1 MDANLDELR
10 RALVQGCGLPG
21 TGTPASRNDLVQ
33 ELTRRVDGLLRHDGE
48 KLMYYLYAL
57 DVSEDIVAQA
67 FVQSTSS
74 PARLIA
80 EAILKREAERL
91 HTRQQYSQRNPDRL
105 VE

>member
-1 MDANLDELR
+1 MDANLDEIR
-10 RALVQGCGLPG
+10 RALVHDCGLPAAAA
-21 TGTPASRNDLVQ
+21 PANREDLIQ
-33 ELTRRVDGLLRHDGE
+33 ELTRRVESLLRHNGE

-57 DVSEDIVAQA
+57 DVPEDVVAQA
-67 FVQSTSS
+67 FAQDTSP

-91 HTRQQYSQRNPDRL
+91 HTRQRYSQTDPDRL